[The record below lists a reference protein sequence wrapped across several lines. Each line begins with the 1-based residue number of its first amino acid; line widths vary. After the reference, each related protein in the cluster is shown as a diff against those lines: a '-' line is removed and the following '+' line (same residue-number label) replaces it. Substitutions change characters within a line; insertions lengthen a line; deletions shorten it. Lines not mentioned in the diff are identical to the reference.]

1 MSDGFGFQISHFCE
15 FLRVFENVLFPLGS
29 DKAAECFNVAPSR
42 RGLVCRTP
50 KPKHKLW
57 VKKSRIQWEY
67 LNSVV
72 MQMLR
77 GMCNR
82 SHRDEMRVSKI
93 NFYLPYQSPFV

>member
-50 KPKHKLW
+50 KPEHKLW
-57 VKKSRIQWEY
+57 VKKSRIRVGVFKFCCDANAE
-67 LNSVV
+67 
-72 MQMLR
+72 
-77 GMCNR
+77 
-82 SHRDEMRVSKI
+82 RDV
-93 NFYLPYQSPFV
+93 